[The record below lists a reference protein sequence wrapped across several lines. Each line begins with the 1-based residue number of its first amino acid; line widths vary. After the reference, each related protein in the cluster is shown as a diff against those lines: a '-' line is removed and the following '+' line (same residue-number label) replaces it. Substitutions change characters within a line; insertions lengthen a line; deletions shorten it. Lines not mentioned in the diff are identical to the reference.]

1 MIKKEDLRIGNV
13 LNYYTAEGDVMPAVI
28 DWQDLKWITE
38 DPKGFNAVH
47 EPLSLTRKLVK
58 KIMNDN
64 PFKNEHLRVWT
75 SLTDNDVYFEI
86 LTYNIKITY
95 LHQLQNLY
103 HTLMGEDL
111 IINLE
116 S

>member
-13 LNYYTAEGDVMPAVI
+13 LNYQTVKDMMPTII
-28 DWQDLKWITE
+28 DWQDLRWITE
-38 DPKGFNAVH
+38 DPEGFNSVH
-47 EPLSLTRKLVK
+47 EPVKLTRKLVK
-58 KIMNDN
+58 KIMKDN
-64 PFKNEHLRVWT
+64 PFKDEHLRVWT

-103 HTLMGEDL
+103 HALTGEEL
-111 IINLE
+111 IVNL
-116 S
+116 